1 MQVGK
6 ICASKVKFNEGK
18 VKFCQDITWCP
29 PSSDSFSVM
38 VGPNLG
44 RKGSGNGARGGGSGS
59 LTFLPKLGPAIIE
72 NDSL

>member
-18 VKFCQDITWCP
+18 VKFCQDITLCS

-44 RKGSGNGARGGGSGS
+44 RKVRDPLPSSPLPLGGGGGGRVVS
-59 LTFLPKLGPAIIE
+59 
-72 NDSL
+72 